1 MLVGDTTLESTRRKK
16 RRRKTDDKKFKQI
29 SVFLFVSCLSLSLTP
44 SIYLSLSLLFFSLN
58 QIGFD
63 SPRVSAMRATQPVSS
78 AVVANVSTDASS
90 TTLEAVVALIAA
102 VG

>member
-1 MLVGDTTLESTRRKK
+1 VGDTTFESTRRKK

-63 SPRVSAMRATQPVSS
+63 SPRVSATQPVSS